1 MQREISEFYSDDKTK
16 KAVVILSGE
25 DYVIDFY
32 ENGKYYHSIMYA
44 NKSLRYIEDAAEN
57 YALGIFK
64 NIKDF

>member
-1 MQREISEFYSDDKTK
+1 MQREISEFHSDDKSK

-32 ENGKYYHSIMYA
+32 QNGKYYHSIMYSG
-44 NKSLRYIEDAAEN
+44 KSLRYIEDAAEN